1 MMNSSIKFHWVRV
14 LIGGFLSEVS
24 VIVLVIPI
32 SLLFGQHVLLY
43 VAPLASLVT
52 CFLFALWVGRRID
65 SRFVWHG
72 ILVGVVATLLYVG
85 LTLGRPEPWP
95 YLVAHALKIFGGAA
109 GGLVAGSRR
118 KALGGATADAG

>member
-1 MMNSSIKFHWVRV
+1 MDGSGKFHWVRV
-14 LIGGFLSEVS
+14 IIGGFLAEVS

-43 VAPLASLVT
+43 VAPAASLLT
-52 CFLFALWVGRRID
+52 CFLFAWWVGRRID
-65 SRFVWHG
+65 SGFVWHG

-95 YLVAHALKIFGGAA
+95 YFVAHGLKILGGAA

-118 KALGGATADAG
+118 KAMGGATAGAG